1 MNEFSVFYLI
11 YLLFKNL
18 YYANLQKMTFF
29 MIKMTRQENLEV
41 SEYFQC
47 LFEEVCTHIS

>member
-1 MNEFSVFYLI
+1 MQTY
-11 YLLFKNL
+11 K
-18 YYANLQKMTFF
+18 KTFF
-29 MIKMTRQENLEV
+29 MNMMTRQENLEV